1 MAKLLLL
8 PKMFYV
14 FSVLPTPEV
23 FIKQLNTIIYSFP
36 WKGADK
42 IARLAVINDLKYGG
56 LNLTDLETS
65 VKSLRLVWL
74 GRLYAE
80 GSSPWKAFVN
90 HLLKEFGG
98 IFLIMVSKNI
108 ILILYFIKNFIGG
121 GQTSERN
128 FRQNLQFLSVL
139 YGTIKTLRYIV
150 KPSTIHIM

>member
-23 FIKQLNTIIYSFP
+23 FIKQLNTIIYSFL
-36 WKGADK
+36 WKGPDK
-42 IARLAVINDLKYGG
+42 IARIAVINDLKYGG

-65 VKSLRLVWL
+65 VKSLRLAWL
-74 GRLYAE
+74 GRLFAQ
-80 GSSPWKAFVN
+80 GSSPWKACVK
-90 HLLKEFGG
+90 HLLKELGG
-98 IFLIMVSKNI
+98 IFLIMMSKNT
-108 ILILYFIKNFIGG
+108 ILILYFIKNFIGD

-139 YGTIKTLRYIV
+139 YGTIKTLR
-150 KPSTIHIM
+150 